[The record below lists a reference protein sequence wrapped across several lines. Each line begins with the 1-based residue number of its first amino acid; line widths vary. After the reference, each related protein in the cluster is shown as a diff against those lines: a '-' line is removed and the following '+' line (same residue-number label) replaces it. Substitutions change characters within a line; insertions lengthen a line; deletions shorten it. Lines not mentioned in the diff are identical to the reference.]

1 MDDEI
6 RPIKGQE
13 KEGFKM
19 LKALKARRCIVAMR
33 PQKSFRVGFTLIE
46 LLVVIAIIAILAA
59 ILFPVFSQA
68 RDKARQAACTSNL
81 KQVGLAFLQYAQD
94 YDGIYPSAYS
104 YPNGWAQCP
113 HLVWMDFCQPYIKNT
128 QIFACPSTPRN
139 FATDGGR
146 LGCPPLI
153 GQWGDPPLGTSLRMW
168 PLGYMYN
175 EGYDEANEWSN
186 GGPSCPDP
194 SRLACYWGMTWR
206 EVYDPRAGITVMD
219 EAASDAMI
227 EEPATTI
234 ALGDGDPSCSPPSN
248 SVARSRICRD
258 TDHESPR
265 GGCREADGTKR
276 GRLERRHAKG
286 FNLLFADGHVKWA
299 TRTKK
304 NWWTRMADARVFGE

>member
-1 MDDEI
+1 MLQ
-6 RPIKGQE
+6 KCQAVGQTMVM
-13 KEGFKM
+13 G
-19 LKALKARRCIVAMR
+19 RS
-33 PQKSFRVGFTLIE
+33 KSFRVGFTLIE

-81 KQVGLAFLQYAQD
+81 KQVGLALLQYAQD
-94 YDGIYPSAYS
+94 YDGFFPAAYAYPFCWDNC
-104 YPNGWAQCP
+104 PRLIWA
-113 HLVWMDFCQPYIKNT
+113 DYCQPYIKNT

-139 FATDGGR
+139 FV
-146 LGCPPLI
+146 LGDDVRRCAPTI
-153 GQWGDPPLGTSLRMW
+153 AMWGDPPLGTTTRPW
-168 PLGYMYN
+168 PFGYMWN
-175 EGYDEANEWSN
+175 EGYDDGNEWSN
-186 GGPSCPDP
+186 GGANCPDP
-194 SRLACYWGMTWR
+194 NGLACYWGITWR
-206 EVYDPRAGITVMD
+206 GAYDPNLGFCTMD
-219 EAASDAMI
+219 QGASDAMI

-234 ALGDGDPSCSPPSN
+234 AIGDGDPSCSPPSN
-248 SVARSRICRD
+248 SGTIAIFRIFRD